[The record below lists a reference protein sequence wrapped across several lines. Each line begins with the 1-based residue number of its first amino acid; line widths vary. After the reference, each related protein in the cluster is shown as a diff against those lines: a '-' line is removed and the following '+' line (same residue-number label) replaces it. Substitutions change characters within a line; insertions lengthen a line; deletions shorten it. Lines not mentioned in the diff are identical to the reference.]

1 MEDPRTPP
9 TVAGQTER
17 SHWASWALVLGPVVL
32 VLAGAWAYRWIQED
46 AFIDFRIVGNLL
58 AGHGPVFNIGERVEA
73 YSDPL
78 WLFLLAAA
86 HRLLPWV
93 SIEWTALTLGLV
105 GTATGFVLGG
115 RAVQR
120 LGASRGDR
128 LVVPVGLLVASVV
141 AGVWEFAT
149 SGLEMGMVFGWLGLG
164 YWLLVRT
171 ESGRRSAVVCAF
183 VLGLGPLLR
192 PELVTVAAVDLVALT
207 LVVAAPGWRGAPGRW
222 HRFGLPAVAALA
234 APVLYELWR
243 MAYFALVVSNTTLAK
258 SAGAS
263 WGQGLTFLWDFVA
276 PYTLWLPFLL
286 LLPLVAPRVARWW
299 RAGDRT
305 GVVLLVAPVVAGL
318 VDLVAVLHVGGDYM
332 GARLALPAFLSIC
345 LPLYL
350 DASQLRTV
358 LVVPVVGL
366 AVWALVCGGWLRP
379 DAAPGLVLHH
389 GIADE
394 RNVWIEVTGNRHP
407 IMAADF
413 HNTSSLVFRSL
424 AAQGAAQGRQ
434 RLLVYDDTL
443 TNPSSADVRPAR
455 SPLPFHLVVNVGSIG
470 VIGFQSGPDV
480 YLFDELSLA
489 NPIGAHVTPETGG
502 RPTQRQ
508 VIGPAWMVARFGVPG
523 TPSPPGGPSPTS
535 VAAARR
541 ALACEPLASILRSIT
556 APLTPSL
563 ALHNMWH
570 ALGNSTLTFSPD
582 PAVAERQ
589 LCR

>member
-1 MEDPRTPP
+1 MGRQAAKFALDLM
-9 TVAGQTER
+9 AGR
-17 SHWASWALVLGPVVL
+17 
-32 VLAGAWAYRWIQED
+32 
-46 AFIDFRIVGNLL
+46 
-58 AGHGPVFNIGERVEA
+58 
-73 YSDPL
+73 
-78 WLFLLAAA
+78 
-86 HRLLPWV
+86 
-93 SIEWTALTLGLV
+93 
-105 GTATGFVLGG
+105 
-115 RAVQR
+115 
-120 LGASRGDR
+120 
-128 LVVPVGLLVASVV
+128 
-141 AGVWEFAT
+141 
-149 SGLEMGMVFGWLGLG
+149 
-164 YWLLVRT
+164 
-171 ESGRRSAVVCAF
+171 
-183 VLGLGPLLR
+183 
-192 PELVTVAAVDLVALT
+192 
-207 LVVAAPGWRGAPGRW
+207 
-222 HRFGLPAVAALA
+222 AALA

-276 PYTLWLPFLL
+276 PYALWLPFVLL
-286 LLPLVAPRVARWW
+286 VPLVAPRVARWW
-299 RAGDRT
+299 RGGDRT

-318 VDLVAVLHVGGDYM
+318 VDLVAVVHVGGDYM

-455 SPLPFHLVVNVGSIG
+455 SPLPSASRAVPTST
-470 VIGFQSGPDV
+470 SSTSCPW
-480 YLFDELSLA
+480 
-489 NPIGAHVTPETGG
+489 PIPSVPTSPPRPGGG
-502 RPTQRQ
+502 RPS
-508 VIGPAWMVARFGVPG
+508 AR
-523 TPSPPGGPSPTS
+523 
-535 VAAARR
+535 
-541 ALACEPLASILRSIT
+541 
-556 APLTPSL
+556 
-563 ALHNMWH
+563 
-570 ALGNSTLTFSPD
+570 
-582 PAVAERQ
+582 
-589 LCR
+589 

>member
-1 MEDPRTPP
+1 MALPP
-9 TVAGQTER
+9 DR
-17 SHWASWALVLGPVVL
+17 RP
-32 VLAGAWAYRWIQED
+32 
-46 AFIDFRIVGNLL
+46 
-58 AGHGPVFNIGERVEA
+58 
-73 YSDPL
+73 
-78 WLFLLAAA
+78 
-86 HRLLPWV
+86 RLLP
-93 SIEWTALTLGLV
+93 SLSFEWTALTLGLV
-105 GTATGFVLGG
+105 GTGAGFVLGG

-171 ESGRRSAVVCAF
+171 EAGRRSAVVCAF

-192 PELVTVAAVDLVALT
+192 PELVTVAVVDLAALAV
-207 LVVAAPGWRGAPGRW
+207 VVAAPGWRGAEGRW
-222 HRFGLPAVAALA
+222 RRYGLPAVAALA

-276 PYTLWLPFLL
+276 PYALWLPF
-286 LLPLVAPRVARWW
+286 
-299 RAGDRT
+299 
-305 GVVLLVAPVVAGL
+305 VLLVPLAGPR
-318 VDLVAVLHVGGDYM
+318 AVPGGGPATGPGWSCWPPRWWPAWSTWWPSPSVGGDYM

-350 DASQLRTV
+350 DGSQLRTV
-358 LVVPVVGL
+358 LVVPAVGV

-394 RNVWIEVTGNRHP
+394 RNVWITVTGDHHP

-413 HNTSSLVFRSL
+413 HKASGVAFR
-424 AAQGAAQGRQ
+424 AIAVQGAAHHRQ
-434 RLLVYDDTL
+434 QLLVYDDTL
-443 TNPSSADVRPAR
+443 VDPSTADLRPAR

-470 VIGFQSGPDV
+470 VVGFQSGPDV

-489 NPIGAHVTPETGG
+489 NPVGAHVTPESGG

-523 TPSPPGGPSPTS
+523 TPSPTGDPSPAT

-541 ALACEPLASILRSIT
+541 ALACEPLASYLHGIT
-556 APLTPSL
+556 APLTPGL
-563 ALHNMWH
+563 AVRNVWH

-582 PAVAERQ
+582 PVRAARQ
-589 LCR
+589 LCG